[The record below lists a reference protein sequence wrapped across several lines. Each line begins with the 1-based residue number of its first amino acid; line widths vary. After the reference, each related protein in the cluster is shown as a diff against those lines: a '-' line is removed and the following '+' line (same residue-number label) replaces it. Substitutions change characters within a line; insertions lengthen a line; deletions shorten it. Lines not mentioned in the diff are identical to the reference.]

1 MYLKD
6 MDDTTI
12 VTTLHYLVDKLS
24 LFQHEEFTDTF
35 MTRLKKEMKP
45 LVKEAK
51 RDHDLDRIIPT
62 KSFQTRME
70 QRVKRKNLG
79 DDHGLTWKDDDGVY
93 ASRIWAWWKP
103 RVDTFPTHSFALRL
117 IVLT

>member
-35 MTRLKKEMKP
+35 MTRLKKEMKS
-45 LVKEAK
+45 LVEKAK

-79 DDHGLTWKDDDGVY
+79 DDH
-93 ASRIWAWWKP
+93 WANME
-103 RVDTFPTHSFALRL
+103 R
-117 IVLT
+117 